1 MTIDFL
7 HRLLAEGESS
17 HLDYKSE
24 QYRFAGASG
33 GDKAELLKDIL
44 AMANAWRDTDA
55 YILIGVKEEAGRKA
69 SVVGITEH
77 LDDADLQEFV
87 NKKTNRPIHFSYK
100 PFEADSK
107 TIAILHIPL
116 QQRPFFVHKRF
127 ASVDAN
133 AVYLRRGSSTDVAD
147 ADEIHSMGLSAS
159 SPAKPTLHVEF
170 ADLKNRQ
177 GLGQVLSM
185 KRELLRPLPED
196 KLPRPTPESGGI
208 LANLDTIASR
218 PNPAYWHELVE
229 YMCLRSIIGRVGF
242 AIRSKSSIAAMGVC
256 VKLTT
261 PHVDHVLLPEY
272 LPWRPRTRLG
282 PTYAAEHLL
291 ARTGEADLEYKRHGN
306 LWHLEITFGRVQPG
320 ATIWTEE
327 ELLIG
332 TIDERE
338 VVLAGHIF
346 GDNFEPVPL
355 ELRVASD
362 PKVRDMTVKELRAEH
377 EREDEDEE

>member
-1 MTIDFL
+1 MDINL
-7 HRLLAEGESS
+7 LRRLLAQGESS

-24 QYRFAGASG
+24 QYRFAGASD

-55 YILIGVKEEAGRKA
+55 YILIGVKEEPGRKA
-69 SVVGITEH
+69 RVVGITEH

-100 PFEADSK
+100 PFEAGGR

-116 QQRPFFVHKRF
+116 QQRPFFVRKRF

-133 AVYLRRGSSTDVAD
+133 TVYLRRGSSTDIAD
-147 ADEIHSMGLSAS
+147 ADEIHSMGVSAS

-170 ADLKNRQ
+170 ADLRNRQ
-177 GLGQVLSM
+177 GLGQVLSI
-185 KRELLRPLPED
+185 KRDVLRPLPED
-196 KLPRPTPESGGI
+196 KLPKPPREQGGI
-208 LANLDTIASR
+208 LANLDTIAGR
-218 PNPAYWHELVE
+218 PNPAYWRELVE
-229 YMCLRSIIGRVGF
+229 FMCIRSIVGRTGF
-242 AIRSKSSIAAMGVC
+242 AIRNKSSVPAMGIC

-261 PHVDHVLLPEY
+261 PHVDQVLLPDY
-272 LPWRPRTRLG
+272 LPWRPKARLG
-282 PTYAAEHLL
+282 PTYAAEHML
-291 ARTGEADLEYKRHGN
+291 ARTGEQDVEYKRHGD
-306 LWHLEITFGRVQPG
+306 LWHFEITFGKVQPG
-320 ATIWTEE
+320 ATIWTED

-338 VVLAGHIF
+338 VVLSGHVF

-355 ELRVASD
+355 ELRVVSD
-362 PKVRDMTVKELRAEH
+362 PKVRDMTVKELRSEH
-377 EREDEDEE
+377 EREDEE